1 MYVTLLCRFIQ
12 LDCTVFVTTRTM
24 VRKRLP
30 YRREIFSLLK
40 RTTNNCSTDG
50 ILHLKDLP
58 HFARLKQTFH
68 DFMKIGYF
76 CCQRF
81 PICIYFGILIINKI
95 YNVLYVR
102 VVAAILKD
110 LMKLNERTYF
120 I

>member
-12 LDCTVFVTTRTM
+12 LDCTMFVTTRTM

-68 DFMKIGYF
+68 DFMKIGYAIF
-76 CCQRF
+76 VANDF
-81 PICIYFGILIINKI
+81 LFVYIL
-95 YNVLYVR
+95 V
-102 VVAAILKD
+102 
-110 LMKLNERTYF
+110 F
-120 I
+120 